1 MGGYVPAA
9 EGGGGGGRGR
19 CARYPPLSAL
29 VVSAIAAFSAVI
41 VLAVI
46 HSAYDDALSR
56 TRTLLGHNLE
66 PTPWHPFPHDK
77 GRPPARAALRC
88 APSIACLP
96 PLSRPR
102 PSPDTASNASSSL
115 SSAPPGGKPP
125 PRPCPAYFAAIRR
138 DLAPWRRAAGGK
150 GVTRA
155 LLDAARQRAS
165 MRVTITGGGR
175 RLHVDLY
182 YACVQSRA
190 LFTVW
195 SLLQLMRRHPGRV
208 PDVDLMFDCMDR
220 PAVNRT
226 EHGAGDPAAPP
237 PLFRYCTTRDHFDI
251 PFPDWSF
258 WGWPET
264 NIEPWSREFK
274 SIKVGAKATKWVDRV
289 PRAYWKGNPDVASP
303 LRLALLGCNDTNL
316 WRAEIMRQNWT
327 DEANAGYQHSK
338 LSTQCT
344 HSLKYI
350 LSCGSMALLIE
361 PQYEDFFSRGL
372 DPRVNHWP
380 VSRGPGMCD
389 SIRDAVD
396 WGNAKPAEAERVG
409 RRGQR
414 LMQDLHMGAV
424 YDYMLHL
431 LTEYAALMDFRPA
444 PPPTAQEACEG
455 SVLCL
460 ADDKQRRFLE
470 ASAAEPATEEPCV
483 LPPE

>member
-1 MGGYVPAA
+1 
-9 EGGGGGGRGR
+9 
-19 CARYPPLSAL
+19 
-29 VVSAIAAFSAVI
+29 
-41 VLAVI
+41 
-46 HSAYDDALSR
+46 
-56 TRTLLGHNLE
+56 
-66 PTPWHPFPHDK
+66 
-77 GRPPARAALRC
+77 
-88 APSIACLP
+88 
-96 PLSRPR
+96 
-102 PSPDTASNASSSL
+102 
-115 SSAPPGGKPP
+115 
-125 PRPCPAYFAAIRR
+125 
-138 DLAPWRRAAGGK
+138 
-150 GVTRA
+150 
-155 LLDAARQRAS
+155 
-165 MRVTITGGGR
+165 
-175 RLHVDLY
+175 
-182 YACVQSRA
+182 
-190 LFTVW
+190 
-195 SLLQLMRRHPGRV
+195 
-208 PDVDLMFDCMDR
+208 
-220 PAVNRT
+220 VNRT
-226 EHGAGDPAAPP
+226 EHGAGDPAAPPPP

-289 PRAYWKGNPDVASP
+289 PTAFWKGNPDVASP

-344 HSLKYI
+344 HRYKIYAEGFAWSVSLKYI

-372 DPRVNHWP
+372 EPRVNHWP

-396 WGNAKPAEAERVG
+396 WGNANPAEAERVG

-414 LMQDLHMGAV
+414 LMQDLRMAAI

-444 PPPTAQEACEG
+444 PPPTAQEACEA

-460 ADDKQRRFLE
+460 ADDKQRHFLE
-470 ASAAEPATEEPCV
+470 ASAAEPAAEEPCV

>member
-1 MGGYVPAA
+1 MAA
-9 EGGGGGGRGR
+9 EGAGGRGR
-19 CARYPPLSAL
+19 AMRYPPLSAL

-41 VLAVI
+41 VLAVV
-46 HSAYDDALSR
+46 HSAYDDAMSR

-96 PLSRPR
+96 PLSP
-102 PSPDTASNASSSL
+102 SSS
-115 SSAPPGGKPP
+115 SSPPQGNKKKKQKQ
-125 PRPCPAYFAAIRR
+125 CPAYFAAIHR
-138 DLAPWRRAAGGK
+138 DLAPWRGQGR

-155 LLDAARQRAS
+155 LLDEARRRAS

-195 SLLQLMRRHPGRV
+195 SLLQLMRRYPGRV

-220 PAVNRT
+220 PAINRT
-226 EHGAGDPAAPP
+226 EHGDGALPPP

-258 WGWPET
+258 WGWPDT
-264 NIEPWSREFK
+264 NIEPWNHEFK
-274 SIKVGAKATKWVDRV
+274 NIRAGARATRWADRV
-289 PRAYWKGNPDVASP
+289 PTAYWKGNPDVASP
-303 LRLALLGCNDTNL
+303 LREALLGCNDTAL
-316 WRAEIMRQNWT
+316 WRAEIMRQNWD
-327 DEANAGYQHSK
+327 DEARSGYQHSR
-338 LSTQCT
+338 LSAQCT
-344 HSLKYI
+344 HRYKIYAEGFAWSVSLKYI

-361 PQYEDFFSRGL
+361 PRYQDFFSRGL
-372 DPRVNHWP
+372 EPRVNYWP
-380 VSRGPGMCD
+380 VAALGMCE

-396 WGNAKPAEAERVG
+396 WGNANPDEAERVG

-414 LMQDLHMGAV
+414 LVQDLRMHAV

-431 LTEYAALMDFRPA
+431 LTEYARLLIDQDHGLS
-444 PPPTAQEACEG
+444 PPPHAQEACEA
-455 SVLCL
+455 SLLCL
-460 ADDKQRRFLE
+460 ADDKQRRFLH
-470 ASAAEPATEEPCV
+470 ASKADPAPGDPCV
-483 LPPE
+483 LPPP